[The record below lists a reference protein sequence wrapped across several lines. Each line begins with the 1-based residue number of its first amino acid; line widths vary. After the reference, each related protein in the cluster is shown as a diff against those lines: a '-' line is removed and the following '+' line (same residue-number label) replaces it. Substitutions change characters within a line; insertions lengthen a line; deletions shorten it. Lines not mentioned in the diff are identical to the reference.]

1 MGVDGLAILVRMS
14 TAYHPHP
21 REPRYAGL
29 AFTVLVH
36 AALLLGWQMS
46 RHALPVENGAEPA
59 RTRIQWIRLP
69 SLKMPE
75 QPPKPAPLPQP
86 APAPARAAAPAPP
99 RAAEP
104 RPPAASP
111 AVPPI
116 TVLPA
121 APAAPADAPGAA
133 PAGASQAAP
142 SEPATATPSTAE
154 ILKRAKR
161 DIGKIDRALR
171 KENNPYI
178 AAPLDSPQIRMREK
192 MEAAHDL
199 AAPRLWQA
207 PKIEELVSNTGDGER
222 RTRVITA
229 GGTYCITERPPGSTS
244 IDMMEKHGKQR
255 ITSCPAHETPA
266 SKQKWRS
273 LRD

>member
-1 MGVDGLAILVRMS
+1 MRKGVDALAILVRML
-14 TAYHPHP
+14 TAYHPLA
-21 REPRYAGL
+21 RERRYAGL
-29 AFTVLVH
+29 ALTVLVH

-46 RHALPVENGAEPA
+46 RHTLPVDSGPEPK
-59 RTRIQWIRLP
+59 RTRIQWIQLP
-69 SLKMPE
+69 PLLKTPAP
-75 QPPKPAPLPQP
+75 PPKPVQAPEPLQ
-86 APAPARAAAPAPP
+86 APARAPAPVTP
-99 RAAEP
+99 RAAAAL
-104 RPPAASP
+104 PAAIP
-111 AVPPI
+111 EAAPI
-116 TVLPA
+116 APVAA
-121 APAAPADAPGAA
+121 APAASASDTQASAPQAVPSA
-133 PAGASQAAP
+133 PAA
-142 SEPATATPSTAE
+142 ATPSTAE

-199 AAPRLWQA
+199 AAPRLWEA
-207 PKIEELVSNTGDGER
+207 PKIDELVPNTGTGER
-222 RTRVITA
+222 RTRIITG

-244 IDMMEKHGKQR
+244 IDMVEKHGKQM

-266 SKQKWRS
+266 SKQNWRT

>member
-1 MGVDGLAILVRMS
+1 ML

-21 REPRYAGL
+21 RERRYAGL
-29 AFTVLVH
+29 ALTVLVH

-46 RHALPVENGAEPA
+46 RHTLPVESGPEPK

-69 SLKMPE
+69 SLE
-75 QPPKPAPLPQP
+75 A
-86 APAPARAAAPAPP
+86 
-99 RAAEP
+99 
-104 RPPAASP
+104 
-111 AVPPI
+111 
-116 TVLPA
+116 PA
-121 APAAPADAPGAA
+121 APAAAPKPVQLPKPVQASAQAPAAATPRAAASQPAAIPDAAPITLVPAA
-133 PAGASQAAP
+133 PAASATDTPSNAPQAAP

-178 AAPLDSPQIRMREK
+178 AAPPDSPQIRMRDK

-199 AAPRLWQA
+199 AAPRLWEA
-207 PKIEELVSNTGDGER
+207 PKIEELVTNTGTGER
-222 RTRVITA
+222 RTRIITGA
-229 GGTYCITERPPGSTS
+229 GTYCITERPPGSTS
-244 IDMMEKHGKQR
+244 IDMVEKHGKQM

-266 SKQKWRS
+266 SKQNWRT

>member
-1 MGVDGLAILVRMS
+1 MRNGLQVLAILVRML

-21 REPRYAGL
+21 RERHYAGL
-29 AFTVLVH
+29 ALTVLVH

-46 RHALPVENGAEPA
+46 RHTLPVESGPEPK

-69 SLKMPE
+69 SLKAPVAP
-75 QPPKPAPLPQP
+75 PPKPVQLLKPAQ
-86 APAPARAAAPAPP
+86 APAPATAPVMQRAAAPA
-99 RAAEP
+99 AAV
-104 RPPAASP
+104 P

-116 TVLPA
+116 TVVPA
-121 APAAPADAPGAA
+121 APAASATDTQANAP
-133 PAGASQAAP
+133 QAAP

-178 AAPLDSPQIRMREK
+178 AAPLDSPQIRMRDK

-199 AAPRLWQA
+199 AAPRLWEA
-207 PKIEELVSNTGDGER
+207 PKIEELVPNTGTGER
-222 RTRVITA
+222 RTRIITG

-244 IDMMEKHGKQR
+244 IDMMEKHGKQM

-266 SKQKWRS
+266 SKQQWRT

>member
-1 MGVDGLAILVRMS
+1 ML

-21 REPRYAGL
+21 RERRYAGL
-29 AFTVLVH
+29 AMTVLVH

-46 RHALPVENGAEPA
+46 RHTLPVESGPEPK

-69 SLKMPE
+69 SLKAPAAA
-75 QPPKPAPLPQP
+75 PPKPVELPKP
-86 APAPARAAAPAPP
+86 AEAPARTPAPVTP
-99 RAAEP
+99 RATASP
-104 RPPAASP
+104 QPAASP
-111 AVPPI
+111 EVAPI
-116 TVLPA
+116 TLVPA
-121 APAAPADAPGAA
+121 APTASAGDTQANAP
-133 PAGASQAAP
+133 QTAP
-142 SEPATATPSTAE
+142 SEPAVATPSTAE

-178 AAPLDSPQIRMREK
+178 AAPLDSPQIRMRDK

-199 AAPRLWQA
+199 AAPRLWEA
-207 PKIEELVSNTGDGER
+207 PKIEELVPNTGTGER
-222 RTRVITA
+222 RTRIITG

-244 IDMMEKHGKQR
+244 IDMMEKHGKQM

-266 SKQKWRS
+266 SKQNWRT
-273 LRD
+273 LQD